1 MPWVWPVIA
10 IIAAVKVAQAD
21 AGTLHQRCCR
31 MPREINDKR
40 HSLPMN
46 ATFDLLSFGQKARS
60 SIHIAGS
67 HDRI

>member
-1 MPWVWPVIA
+1 
-10 IIAAVKVAQAD
+10 
-21 AGTLHQRCCR
+21 

-60 SIHIAGS
+60 SILIAGS